1 MDAPKG
7 SVLVAYDGSDPA
19 QRAIEHA
26 AGLVGKGGTVTIIN
40 VISAQSVS
48 SRLETVSDNER
59 RTQDHLLRDAEKLL
73 TRRGVNAD
81 LMRAAGDPAMEIL
94 SAAATI
100 GADVIVV
107 GRRKG
112 LAPHLVHRSLSST
125 LVRRATCD
133 VLVVH

>member
-7 SVLVAYDGSDPA
+7 QVLVAYDGSDPA
-19 QRAIEHA
+19 QRAIEDA
-26 AGLVGKGGTVTIIN
+26 AGLVGKGGTVTVIN

-59 RTQDHLLRDAEKLL
+59 TTQDHLLRDAEKLL
-73 TRRGVNAD
+73 ARRGVNAD
-81 LMRAAGDPAMEIL
+81 LMRAAGDPATEIL

-112 LAPHLVHRSLSST
+112 LAPHLVHRSLSSI
-125 LVRRATCD
+125 LVRRAACD

>member
-7 SVLVAYDGSDPA
+7 PVLVAYNGSERA
-19 QRAIEHA
+19 QRAIERA
-26 AGLVGKGGTVTIIN
+26 AGLVGKGGTVTVIN

-48 SRLETVSDNER
+48 SRFETVSDNER
-59 RTQDHLLRDAEKLL
+59 TTQDHLLHDAETLL
-73 TRRGVNAD
+73 ARRGVKAD
-81 LMRAAGDPAMEIL
+81 LMRAAGDPAAEIL

-125 LVRRATCD
+125 LVRRAACD